1 MLSIISIFL
10 TMQKFVCTGSYSF
23 DYGSVHI
30 VMIDTEHNLT
40 ENSEQYRFLDSDLS
54 SVDRKTTPW
63 FIVGGHRPMY
73 VDSETDEISGNHQ
86 YSTMLCQHLEP
97 VRQVIIRNIH

>member
-1 MLSIISIFL
+1 MLSIILLFL
-10 TMQKFVCTGSYSF
+10 TIQKFVCTGSYSF

-63 FIVGGHRPMY
+63 FIVGGHRTMY
-73 VDSETDEISGNHQ
+73 VDSETDEISGNPPVFHHAM
-86 YSTMLCQHLEP
+86 STLGACATYDYQ
-97 VRQVIIRNIH
+97 IF